1 MSEYDPGA
9 IESAWRDRWREAGT
23 YEADPD
29 EPGDPTFITVPYPY
43 PSGGMHIGHART
55 YTVPDVYARYRRLQG
70 DNVLFPIA
78 WHVTGTP
85 IIGAVERLKKGEEE
99 QLSVLRD
106 TYNVPEETLE
116 DLETPMGF
124 ARYFIEEHY
133 KKGMRQLGLSVDWRR
148 EFTTNDERYSK
159 FITWQYETLNERGLL
174 EKGLHPVKYCTN
186 EQQPVTTHDILEGEG
201 AEFQEYTLIKFAV
214 DVGGGTA
221 VAPMATLRPETVRGV
236 TNAFVKPSASY
247 VRASVDGETWVVSE
261 QAAEKLRLQEREVAV
276 EETFQGQELVGK
288 RVTNPVTDEEML
300 LLPATFVDPDNA
312 TGVVMSVPAHSPDDY
327 VALQEV
333 KARADELTGYGIDP
347 DEVRAIEPV
356 PILTIE
362 GYGAIPAQDAVEEH
376 GITSQDDPK
385 LADATQELYNREFH
399 QGRLVEAY
407 GEYAG
412 EVVEDVRE
420 RFREDYR
427 RRGAFDTMN
436 EFTEEVVCRCGGD
449 VEVAKQETWFL
460 RYNDEEWRA
469 KTKRAIERMDAVPEN
484 TREQYTH
491 TVDWLNKWPCIRN
504 YGLGTRLPWDDDFV
518 IEPLSDSTIYM
529 AYYTIAHRLDDIPPA
544 EMDREFFDTL
554 FYGSEAVEDGE
565 VPSTSDSSG
574 DEPRGTDERALEL
587 REEWD
592 HWYPVDYRVSAN
604 DLISNHLTFFLYHHA
619 ELFDEGNWPGGIT
632 IMGMGLLEGESMSSS
647 KGHVVLPGE
656 AVDRYGADTVRFFLL
671 NSAEPWQDFD
681 WRADLVESTHDQL
694 RRFYDRAGRV
704 IEDAPEAG
712 ETPPV
717 EDRRL
722 IDRWLLSKLQTTVRE
737 STEALEQ
744 FETRTASQ
752 AAFYGFQE
760 HLRWYRRRADL
771 DRLSARATLREVLEA
786 RLRLLAP
793 FVPFMANELHERLT
807 GDPVDDW
814 PAADPDLESEAV
826 EARERLIERLTA
838 DVGDILDVT
847 GADPGTIRVYVAADW
862 KREVLERVLETGPDV
877 GAVMG
882 EVMSDPDLRERG
894 DEVNELVR
902 DLVEVVRE
910 RDEADLRAILD
921 VDERATYEGASG
933 FLAREFGADVEVYAE
948 DDPDV
953 VDPGG
958 KAGSAQ
964 PLRPAVHV
972 E

>member
-1 MSEYDPGA
+1 MSEYDPAA
-9 IESAWRDRWREAGT
+9 IESEWRDRWREAGT
-23 YEADPD
+23 YEADP
-29 EPGDPTFITVPYPY
+29 EEAGDPTFITVPYPY

-106 TYNVPEETLE
+106 TYNVPEDTLE

-159 FITWQYETLNERGLL
+159 FITWQYETLHDRGLL

-186 EQQPVTTHDILEGEG
+186 EEQPVTTHDILEGEE
-201 AEFQEYTLIKFAV
+201 AEFQEYTLVKFSTELEGEDSEARSASEESSGEAPR
-214 DVGGGTA
+214 DTT

-236 TNAFVKPSASY
+236 TNAFVNPEATY
-247 VRASVDGETWVVSE
+247 VRATVDGERWVVSE
-261 QAAEKLRLQEREVAV
+261 EAAEKLRLQKREVVV
-276 EETFQGQELVGK
+276 EETLAGEELVGK
-288 RVTNPVTDEEML
+288 RVTNPVTDDEVL

-327 VALQEV
+327 VALGEV
-333 KARADELTGYGIDP
+333 KERADELTEYGIDP

-362 GYGAIPAQDAVEEH
+362 GYGEIPAKEAVEEH
-376 GITSQDDPK
+376 GITTQGDPA
-385 LADATQELYNREFH
+385 LEDATQELYNREFH
-399 QGRLVEAY
+399 RGELIDAY

-420 RFREDYR
+420 RFRDDYR
-427 RRGAFDTMN
+427 TRGAFDSMY
-436 EFTEEVVCRCGGD
+436 EFTEEVICRCGGV
-449 VEVAKQETWFL
+449 VEVAEQETWFL
-460 RYNDEEWRA
+460 RYNDEDWKA
-469 KTKRAIERMDAVPEN
+469 KTKRAIERMDAIPEN

-491 TVDWLNKWPCIRN
+491 TVDWLNEWPCIRN
-504 YGLGTRLPWDDDFV
+504 YGLGTRLPWDTDFV

-529 AYYTIAHRLDDIPPA
+529 AYYTFAHRLEDVPPE
-544 EMDREFFDTL
+544 EMDRAFFDTL
-554 FYGSEAVEDGE
+554 FYGPDAVDD
-565 VPSTSDSSG
+565 P
-574 DEPRGTDERALEL
+574 DETALSL

-592 HWYPVDYRVSAN
+592 YWYPVDYRVSAN
-604 DLISNHLTFFLYHHA
+604 DLISNHLTFYLYHHA
-619 ELFDEGNWPGGIT
+619 ELFDERNWPGGIT
-632 IMGMGLLEGESMSSS
+632 IMGMGLLEGEKMSSS

-656 AVDRYGADTVRFFLL
+656 AVERYGADTVRFFLL

-694 RRFYDRAGRV
+694 RRFYDRAERV
-704 IEDAPEAG
+704 IEEAPDEG
-712 ETPPV
+712 DPE
-717 EDRRL
+717 RRP
-722 IDRWLLSKLQTTVRE
+722 IDRWLRSKLQATVRE
-737 STEALEQ
+737 ATAALEN

-752 AAFYGFQE
+752 AAFYGFE
-760 HLRWYRRRADL
+760 ENLRWYRRRADL
-771 DRLSARATLREVLEA
+771 ERPGARATLREVLEA

-793 FVPFMANELHERLT
+793 FVPFMTNELHERLT
-807 GDPVDDW
+807 GEPVDAW
-814 PAADPDLESEAV
+814 PEADPDLESEAV
-826 EARERLIERLTA
+826 EAQERLVERLTA

-847 GADPGTIRVYVAADW
+847 GTDPETIRVYVAADW
-862 KREVLERVLETGPDV
+862 KREVLEQVVETGPDV

-894 DEVNELVR
+894 DEVNALVQ

-910 RDEADLRAILD
+910 RDESDLHAMLA
-921 VDERATYEGASG
+921 VDERATYEDASG
-933 FLAREFGADVEVYAE
+933 FLAREFDADVEVYAE
-948 DDPDV
+948 DGSDV

-958 KAGSAQ
+958 KAGNAQ

>member
-1 MSEYDPGA
+1 MSEYDPGTV
-9 IESAWRDRWREAGT
+9 ESKWRDRWREAGT
-23 YEADPD
+23 YEADP
-29 EPGDPTFITVPYPY
+29 EEAGEPTFITVPYPY

-106 TYNVPEETLE
+106 TYNVPEETLK

-133 KKGMRQLGLSVDWRR
+133 KRGMRQLGLSVDWRR

-159 FITWQYETLNERGLL
+159 FITWQYETLRERGLL

-186 EQQPVTTHDILEGEG
+186 EQQPVTTHDILEGEE
-201 AEFQEYTLIKFAV
+201 AEFQEYTLVKFGIELGDEEV
-214 DVGGGTA
+214 
-221 VAPMATLRPETVRGV
+221 VAPMATLRPETVQGV
-236 TNAFVKPSASY
+236 TNAFVNPDATY

-261 QAAEKLRLQEREVAV
+261 QATEKLRLQEREVSV
-276 EETFQGQELVGK
+276 EASFLGEELVGK
-288 RVTNPVTDEEML
+288 RVTNPITDEAVL
-300 LLPATFVDPDNA
+300 LLPATFVDADNA

-327 VALQEV
+327 VALGEV
-333 KARADELTGYGIDP
+333 KERADDLAAYGIDP
-347 DEVRAIEPV
+347 EEVREIEPV

-362 GYGAIPAQDAVEEH
+362 GYGEIPARDAVETH
-376 GITSQDDPK
+376 GITGQDDEAA
-385 LADATQELYNREFH
+385 LEEATQELYNREFH
-399 QGRLVEAY
+399 QGELIEAY

-427 RRGAFDTMN
+427 ERGAFDLMN
-436 EFTEEVVCRCGGD
+436 EFTEEVICRCGGD
-449 VEVAKQETWFL
+449 VEVAYQDTWFL
-460 RYNDEEWRA
+460 RYNDEGWRA
-469 KTKRAIERMDAVPEN
+469 KTKRAIEGLDAIPEN

-491 TVDWLNKWPCIRN
+491 TVDWLNEWPCIRN
-504 YGLGTRLPWDDDFV
+504 YGLGTRLPWDTDFV

-529 AYYTIAHRLDDIPPA
+529 AYYTFAHRLEDVPPE
-544 EMDREFFDTL
+544 EMDRAFFDTL
-554 FYGSEAVEDGE
+554 FYGATAVDDPHE
-565 VPSTSDSSG
+565 T
-574 DEPRGTDERALEL
+574 ALAL
-587 REEWD
+587 REEWE

-619 ELFDEGNWPGGIT
+619 ELFDEPNWPGGIT
-632 IMGMGLLEGESMSSS
+632 IMGMGLLEGRKMSSS

-694 RRFYDRAGRV
+694 RRFFDRAERI
-704 IEDAPEAG
+704 IEDAPDPEAVPAPA
-712 ETPPV
+712 E
-717 EDRRL
+717 RRP
-722 IDRWLLSKLQTTVRE
+722 IDRWLLSKLQATVRE
-737 STEALEQ
+737 STAALEG

-752 AAFYGFQE
+752 AAFYGFE
-760 HLRWYRRRADL
+760 ESLRWYRRRADL
-771 DRLSARATLREVLEA
+771 DRPGAKATLRDVLQA

-793 FVPFMANELHERLT
+793 FVPFMANELHQRLT
-807 GDPVDDW
+807 GEEVDSW
-814 PAADPDLESEAV
+814 PEAVADLESEIV
-826 EARERLIERLTA
+826 EARERLVRDLTE
-838 DVGDILDVT
+838 DVNDIVDVT
-847 GADPGTIRVYVAADW
+847 GTDPETVRVYVAADW
-862 KREVLERVLETGPDV
+862 KRRVFEEVVETGPDV
-877 GAVMG
+877 GVVMG
-882 EVMSDPDLRERG
+882 RVMQYEGLRERG
-894 DEVNELVR
+894 NEVNQLVQ

-910 RDEADLRAILD
+910 RDESLLTAMLEL
-921 VDERATYEGASG
+921 DERETYEAAGR
-933 FLAREFGADVEVYAE
+933 FLAREYDANVEVYAE

-953 VDPGG
+953 LDPAG
-958 KAGSAQ
+958 KASTAQ
-964 PLRPAVHV
+964 PFRPAVHL

>member
-1 MSEYDPGA
+1 MSEYDPTA
-9 IESAWRDRWREAGT
+9 IESTWRDRWREAGT
-23 YEADPD
+23 YEADP
-29 EPGDPTFITVPYPY
+29 EEAGDPTFITVPYPY

-55 YTVPDVYARYRRLQG
+55 YTVPDVYARYRRLRG

-85 IIGAVERLKKGEEE
+85 IIGAVERLKKGEEQ

-116 DLETPMGF
+116 ELETPMGF

-148 EFTTNDERYSK
+148 EFTTNDERYTK
-159 FITWQYETLNERGLL
+159 FITWQYETLHDRGLL

-186 EQQPVTTHDILEGEG
+186 EQQPVTTHDILEGEE
-201 AEFQEYTLIKFAV
+201 AEFQEYTLVKFSTEI
-214 DVGGGTA
+214 DGEET

-236 TNAFVKPSASY
+236 TNAFVNPEATY
-247 VRASVDGETWVVSE
+247 VRATVDGERWVVSE

-276 EETFQGQELVGK
+276 EGTLTGEELVGK
-288 RVTNPVTDEEML
+288 RMTNPVTDEAVL
-300 LLPATFVDPDNA
+300 LLPATFVDADNA

-327 VALQEV
+327 VALEEV
-333 KARADELTGYGIDP
+333 KERADELAEYGIDP
-347 DEVRAIEPV
+347 EEVRSIEPV

-362 GYGAIPAQDAVEEH
+362 GYGEIPARDAVEEH
-376 GITSQDDPK
+376 GITAQGDPA
-385 LADATQELYNREFH
+385 LEDATQELYNREFH
-399 QGRLVEAY
+399 RGELIDAY

-420 RFREDYR
+420 RFGEDYR
-427 RRGAFDTMN
+427 RRGVFDSMN
-436 EFTEEVVCRCGGD
+436 EFTEEVICRCGGT

-460 RYNDEEWRA
+460 RYNDEAWKE
-469 KTKRAIERMDAVPEN
+469 KTKRAIERMDAIPEN

-491 TVDWLNKWPCIRN
+491 TVDWLNEWPCIRN
-504 YGLGTRLPWDDDFV
+504 YGLGTRLPWDTDFV

-529 AYYTIAHRLDDIPPA
+529 AYYTIAHRLEDVPPA

-554 FYGSEAVEDGE
+554 FYGEEAVTD
-565 VPSTSDSSG
+565 P
-574 DEPRGTDERALEL
+574 DERALSL

-592 HWYPVDYRVSAN
+592 YWYPVDYRVSAN

-619 ELFDEGNWPGGIT
+619 ELFDESNWPGGVT
-632 IMGMGLLEGESMSSS
+632 IMGMGLLEGEAMSSS

-694 RRFYDRAGRV
+694 RRFYDRAERI
-704 IEDAPEAG
+704 IEEAPDDPDPE
-712 ETPPV
+712 
-717 EDRRL
+717 RRP
-722 IDRWLLSKLQTTVRE
+722 IDRWLLSKLQATVRE
-737 STEALEQ
+737 ATEALEN

-752 AAFYGFQE
+752 AAFYGFE
-760 HLRWYRRRADL
+760 ENLRWYRRRADL
-771 DRLSARATLREVLEA
+771 DRPGARATLREVLGT

-793 FVPFMANELHERLT
+793 FVPFMTNELHERLT

-814 PAADPDLESEAV
+814 PEADPALESGTI
-826 EARERLIERLTA
+826 EARERLVERLTA

-847 GADPGTIRVYVAADW
+847 GTDPETIRVYVAADW
-862 KREVLERVLETGPDV
+862 KREVLEQVVETGPDV

-882 EVMSDPDLRERG
+882 EVMSDPNLRERG
-894 DEVNELVR
+894 DEVNQLVQ
-902 DLVEVVRE
+902 DLVEVVRQ
-910 RDEADLRAILD
+910 RDESDLRAMLEA
-921 VDERATYEGASG
+921 DEAATYGGASG
-933 FLAREFGADVEVYAE
+933 FLAREFDAEIKVYAE

-953 VDPGG
+953 EDPGG
-958 KAGSAQ
+958 KAGNAQ

>member
-1 MSEYDPGA
+1 MSEYDPAA

-23 YEADPD
+23 YEADPN

-106 TYNVPEETLE
+106 TYNVPEETLK

-133 KKGMRQLGLSVDWRR
+133 KKGFRQLGLSVDWRR

-159 FITWQYETLNERGLL
+159 FITWQYETLHERGLL

-186 EQQPVTTHDILEGEG
+186 EQQPVTTHDILEGEE
-201 AEFQEYTLIKFAV
+201 AEFQEYTLIKFTV
-214 DVGGGTA
+214 ELDDGTTA

-236 TNAFVKPSASY
+236 TNAFVKPSATY

-261 QAAEKLRLQEREVAV
+261 EAAEKLRLQEREVAI
-276 EETFQGQELVGK
+276 EETFDGEALVGK
-288 RVTNPVTDEEML
+288 RVTNPVTDEAVL

-327 VALQEV
+327 VALGEV
-333 KARADELTGYGIDP
+333 KERADDLAEYGIDP

-362 GYGAIPAQDAVEEH
+362 GYGEIPAKDAVEAH
-376 GITSQDDPK
+376 GITDQDDPA
-385 LADATQELYNREFH
+385 LEEATQELYNREFH
-399 QGRLVEAY
+399 QGRLIDAY

-427 RRGAFDTMN
+427 RRGAFDSMN

-460 RYNDEEWRA
+460 RYNDEEWKE
-469 KTKRAIERMDAVPEN
+469 KTKRAIERMDAIPEN

-491 TVDWLNKWPCIRN
+491 TVDWLNEWPCIRN
-504 YGLGTRLPWDDDFV
+504 YGLGTRLPWDEDFV

-529 AYYTIAHRLDDIPPA
+529 AYYTIAHRLDDIPPE
-544 EMDREFFDTL
+544 EMDRAFFDTL
-554 FYGSEAVEDGE
+554 FYGEGAVDD
-565 VPSTSDSSG
+565 P
-574 DEPRGTDERALEL
+574 DERALSL

-619 ELFDEGNWPGGIT
+619 ELFDEANWPGGIT
-632 IMGMGLLEGESMSSS
+632 IMGMGLLEGRKMSSS

-694 RRFYDRAGRV
+694 RRFFDRAERV
-704 IEDAPEAG
+704 VEEAPTPEEAP
-712 ETPPV
+712 TV
-717 EDRRL
+717 ADRRP
-722 IDRWLLSKLQTTVRE
+722 IDRWLLSKLQATIRE
-737 STEALEQ
+737 ATEALEN

-752 AAFYGFQE
+752 AAFYGFE
-760 HLRWYRRRADL
+760 ENLRWYRRRADL
-771 DRLSARATLREVLEA
+771 DRPGARATLREVLEA
-786 RLRLLAP
+786 RLGLLAP

-807 GDPVDDW
+807 GEEVGAW
-814 PAADPDLESEAV
+814 PEADSDLESAPL
-826 EARERLIERLTA
+826 EAREQLVRDLSE
-838 DVGDILDVT
+838 DVNDIVDVT
-847 GADPGTIRVYVAADW
+847 GTDPETIRVYVAADW
-862 KREVLERVLETGPDV
+862 KQRVFEEVVETGPDI

-882 EVMSDPDLRERG
+882 RVMQYEGLRERG
-894 DEVNELVR
+894 DEVNDLVQ

-910 RDEADLRAILD
+910 REESLLSVMVDL
-921 VDERATYEGASG
+921 DEREAYEAAGR
-933 FLAREFGADVEVYAE
+933 FLSREFDADVEVYAE

-953 VDPGG
+953 VDPGD
-958 KAGSAQ
+958 KAGNAQ

>member
-9 IESAWRDRWREAGT
+9 IESEWRDRWRESGT
-23 YEADPD
+23 YEADPS
-29 EPGDPTFITVPYPY
+29 EAGEPTFITVPYPY

-106 TYNVPEETLE
+106 TYNVPEETLK

-124 ARYFIEEHY
+124 AHYFIEEHY

-148 EFTTNDERYSK
+148 EFTTNDERYTK
-159 FITWQYETLNERGLL
+159 FVTWQYETLYDRGLL

-186 EQQPVTTHDILEGEG
+186 EQQPVTTHDILEGEE
-201 AEFQEYTLIKFAV
+201 AEFQEYTLIKFTV
-214 DVGGGTA
+214 ELDDGTTA

-236 TNAFVKPSASY
+236 TNAFVKPSATY

-261 QAAEKLRLQEREVAV
+261 QAAEKLRLQEREVET
-276 EETFQGQELVGK
+276 EETFDGEALVGK
-288 RVTNPVTDEEML
+288 RVTNPVTDDEVL

-333 KARADELTGYGIDP
+333 KARADDLAEYGIDP
-347 DEVRAIEPV
+347 DAVRAIEPV

-362 GYGAIPAQDAVEEH
+362 GYGEVPAKEAVEAH
-376 GITSQDDPK
+376 GITSQDDPA
-385 LADATQELYNREFH
+385 LEDATQELYNREFH
-399 QGRLVEAY
+399 QGRLIDAY

-427 RRGAFDTMN
+427 ERGAFDSMN

-460 RYNDEEWRA
+460 RYNDEDWKQ
-469 KTKRAIERMDAVPEN
+469 KTKRAIERMDAIPEN
-484 TREQYTH
+484 TREQYVH
-491 TVDWLNKWPCIRN
+491 TVDWLNEWPCIRN
-504 YGLGTRLPWDDDFV
+504 YGLGTRLPWDTDFV

-529 AYYTIAHRLDDIPPA
+529 AYYTFAHRLDDVPPE
-544 EMDREFFDTL
+544 EMDRAFFDTL
-554 FYGSEAVEDGE
+554 FYGPESVED
-565 VPSTSDSSG
+565 P
-574 DEPRGTDERALEL
+574 DETALDL

-619 ELFDEGNWPGGIT
+619 ELFDEANWPGGIT
-632 IMGMGLLEGESMSSS
+632 IMGMGLLEGEKMSSS

-656 AVDRYGADTVRFFLL
+656 AVERYGADTVRFFLL

-694 RRFYDRAGRV
+694 RRFFDRAERV
-704 IEDAPEAG
+704 IEDAPEEG
-712 ETPPV
+712 ETPAV
-717 EDRRL
+717 DDRRP
-722 IDRWLLSKLQTTVRE
+722 IDRWLLSTLQATVRE
-737 STEALEQ
+737 ATEALEG

-752 AAFYGFQE
+752 AVFYGFE
-760 HLRWYRRRADL
+760 ENLRWYRRRADL
-771 DRLSARATLREVLEA
+771 ERPGARATLREVLRA

-814 PAADPDLESEAV
+814 PAVDPDLESPTV
-826 EARERLIERLTA
+826 EAQERLIERLA
-838 DVGDILDVT
+838 DDVGDILDVT
-847 GADPGTIRVYVAADW
+847 GTEPETIRVYVAADW
-862 KREVLERVLETGPDV
+862 KRDVLEQVVETGPDV

-894 DEVNELVR
+894 EAVNRLVQE
-902 DLVEVVRE
+902 LVEVVRE
-910 RDEADLRAILD
+910 RDEADLRATLD
-921 VDERATYEGASG
+921 VDERATYEAASG
-933 FLAREFGADVEVYAE
+933 FLAREFDADVEVYAE